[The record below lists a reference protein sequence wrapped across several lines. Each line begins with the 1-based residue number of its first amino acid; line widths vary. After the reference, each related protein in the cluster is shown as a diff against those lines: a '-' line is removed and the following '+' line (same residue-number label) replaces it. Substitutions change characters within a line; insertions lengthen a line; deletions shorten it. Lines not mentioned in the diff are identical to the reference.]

1 MNSKNRNQKGG
12 GQSGGNGNGRKTT
25 STTTKPT
32 GRKGPEK
39 PVTID
44 LTAKDITPKDAQAEK
59 AEGAKGTAAKGQ
71 AEPKTQA
78 KESSPSST
86 KSAAASATSDEAKVT
101 EKPTEPKTAAK
112 TENKG
117 ASTADP
123 KKPETSPSGTSDKK
137 ASDAKDGEPKTAN
150 TGSDI
155 DGKSAK
161 DGGGDAKPAAA
172 AASASAASVSS
183 GAVPKVAPKSSE
195 TKSSEKPVPGKAE
208 SESKSDRPKAAPIA
222 KEPPRKSGGFGSAL
236 LGAVFGGI
244 LSLAGFIGLQTFGY
258 LPQAGEDFS
267 ADIGDIEVR
276 LADLESAVSGQSASD
291 PAVTDA
297 LASLETRL
305 DEVAGLAETANSTA
319 NETAEALSNV
329 EVSEPDT
336 AAGDQSGEATIPQSV
351 TDSLESIEER
361 VAALEARPAVPAL
374 QPGETGDA
382 DSAGLVAALTALQ
395 GEIRALDA
403 EVDNLQIVP
412 QAEVDAIGE
421 RLSSLEA
428 AVGDVS
434 QTVAAIS
441 IPSLVPLQEELA
453 SISGQIG
460 DLSTQIGSLQTETAA
475 LSDARDTA
483 AAGLET
489 VTGDLAALVERA
501 TGLETTIGE
510 QSEQVEQAESAAVTA
525 QSAARAVALANLET
539 VVATGGSLDTAL
551 AALGDAGFAAETLAP
566 LQPFAESGLRNNQAL
581 SAELGT
587 LIGRAASLQEA
598 QDVPAEEA
606 GPIEKLFRNATSVI
620 AIRRVDES
628 TVSSNEP
635 LGALRPAFEAGDV
648 GAFETAL
655 LSLQDNQKTVF
666 ETWLSEWKAAE
677 TAKSLVA
684 NLKTAAASSGGQS
697 EASEGETQ

>member
-1 MNSKNRNQKGG
+1 MNSKNGNQKGR
-12 GQSGGNGNGRKTT
+12 GQSGGNGSKTT
-25 STTTKPT
+25 GTTTKST
-32 GRKGPEK
+32 GRKAPEK

-59 AEGAKGTAAKGQ
+59 AEAAKETAAKGE
-71 AEPKTQA
+71 AEAKTAA
-78 KESSPSST
+78 KESAPSST
-86 KSAAASATSDEAKVT
+86 KSAAASVTPDEAKVA
-101 EKPTEPKTAAK
+101 EKPTEAK
-112 TENKG
+112 TEDKG
-117 ASTADP
+117 ASKQDP
-123 KKPETSPSGTSDKK
+123 KKQEASSSVASEKK
-137 ASDAKDGEPKTAN
+137 ASDAKDGDPKTTK
-150 TGSDI
+150 TGTDM

-161 DGGGDAKPAAA
+161 DGGGAAKPAVA
-172 AASASAASVSS
+172 AASASAASASS

-195 TKSSEKPVPGKAE
+195 TKSSEKPVTTKAA
-208 SESKSDRPKAAPIA
+208 SENKSDKPKAAPID

-236 LGAVFGGI
+236 MGAVFGGI

-305 DEVAGLAETANSTA
+305 AEVAGLAETANATA
-319 NETAEALSNV
+319 IETAEALANV
-329 EVSEPDT
+329 EASEPGT

-351 TDSLESIEER
+351 TDSLTSIEER

-382 DSAGLVAALTALQ
+382 ESAGLVAALAALQ

-421 RLSSLEA
+421 RLSSLET

-453 SISGQIG
+453 AISGQIG

-475 LSDARDTA
+475 LSEARDSA

-489 VTGDLAALVERA
+489 VTGDLAVLVERA

-551 AALGDAGFAAETLAP
+551 AALGDAGFAAEALAP
-566 LQPFAESGLRNNQAL
+566 LQPFAESGLRNTEAL

-598 QDVPAEEA
+598 QEAPAEEA
-606 GPIEKLFRNATSVI
+606 GPIEKLLRNATSVI

-628 TVSSNEP
+628 AVSSNEP

-655 LSLQDNQKTVF
+655 LSLQDNQKAVF

-677 TAKSLVA
+677 TAKSLVGD
-684 NLKTAAASSGGQS
+684 LKTAASSGGQS